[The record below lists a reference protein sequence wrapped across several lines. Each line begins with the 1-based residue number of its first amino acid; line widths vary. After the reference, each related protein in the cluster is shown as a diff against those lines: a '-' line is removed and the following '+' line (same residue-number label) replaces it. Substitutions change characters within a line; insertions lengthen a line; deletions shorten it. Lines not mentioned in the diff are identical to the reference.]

1 MCVCVSVCACVCV
14 SVPVQH
20 TAEGQDLKLV
30 VDVLKGVGWCPAA
43 QTLSHC
49 TWHVEE
55 SGTGRGR
62 ETGWRGEACYLTFIW
77 GEERGLGK
85 RSDGIQSCGSGDGAR
100 KACLLFSCN
109 DCNRRSKLTVGVSAA
124 GGVDSAAPICVAYG
138 RFALLCESV
147 GARLGELP
155 VTFRGSATMS
165 PCFPCSLSISA
176 LHNTHS
182 LCRAGVCVATT
193 HSRVQEFRT
202 CIYLENKMGA
212 GGCVNSSGDDR
223 ASLRL
228 YLWTIYT
235 DWLKLEESIGG
246 VYCISMPPWKQLS
259 VFYCS
264 FSLHVS

>member
-1 MCVCVSVCACVCV
+1 MVSSSTDSLPLYLTCGGERDG
-14 SVPVQH
+14 PR
-20 TAEGQDLKLV
+20 EGNRLTRRP
-30 VDVLKGVGWCPAA
+30 G
-43 QTLSHC
+43 
-49 TWHVEE
+49 
-55 SGTGRGR
+55 
-62 ETGWRGEACYLTFIW
+62 YLTFIW
-77 GEERGLGK
+77 GKSEDRGK

-124 GGVDSAAPICVAYG
+124 GGVDSVAPICVAYG

-202 CIYLENKMGA
+202 CIYLENKMGQW
-212 GGCVNSSGDDR
+212 GLCKFI
-223 ASLRL
+223 
-228 YLWTIYT
+228 W
-235 DWLKLEESIGG
+235 
-246 VYCISMPPWKQLS
+246 
-259 VFYCS
+259 
-264 FSLHVS
+264 